1 MGKIERLKEF
11 VVPYHSPGMNSSWQF
26 PLRSC
31 RVYDADT
38 LMEMELDLGFGVS
51 MIATGRLEGIN
62 APEVR
67 GAEKRRG
74 IVAREWLKAR
84 MDIANEVVVETR
96 PSDERP
102 KGKYGRW
109 LITVWAD
116 GENLNDLM
124 VAEGFAV
131 PASYK

>member
-1 MGKIERLKEF
+1 MDHKWR
-11 VVPYHSPGMNSSWQF
+11 F

-38 LMEMELDLGFGVS
+38 LMEMQLDLGFGVS
-51 MIATGRLEGIN
+51 IVATGRLEGIN

-67 GAEKRRG
+67 GAEKERG

-84 MDIANEVVVETR
+84 IDIANDVIVETL

-102 KGKYGRW
+102 QGKYGRW

-116 GENLNDLM
+116 GENLNDLL
-124 VAEGFAV
+124 VSEGFAV
-131 PASYK
+131 QASYR